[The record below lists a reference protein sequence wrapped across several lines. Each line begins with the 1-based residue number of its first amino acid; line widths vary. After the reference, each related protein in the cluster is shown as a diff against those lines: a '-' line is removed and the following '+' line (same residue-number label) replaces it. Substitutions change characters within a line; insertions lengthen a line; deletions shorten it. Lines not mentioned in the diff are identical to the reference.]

1 MSKKERQGHIK
12 AIIELMKYLD
22 DKQIKRVY
30 KLVQYLWKNKKGT
43 I

>member
-1 MSKKERQGHIK
+1 MSEKERQDHIT
-12 AIIELMKYLD
+12 AIIELMKHLD

-30 KLVQYLWKNKKGT
+30 KLVQYLWKNKKVT

>member
-1 MSKKERQGHIK
+1 MSEKERQNHIK
-12 AIIELMKYLD
+12 AIIELMKHLD
-22 DKQIKRVY
+22 DKEIKRVY